1 MAEIDRNKKLAEIKA
16 SIELLEECK
25 QKINDNPK
33 LDENAKKD
41 RIEQIDEAI
50 KENYDKAHLQFQAS
64 KKEVN
69 SITYNEVTEEYKAKY
84 EKHLKAKGI
93 TDEQLHQKEQAVVTT
108 VTAEDAPI
116 RKRHRRTKRTEMRD
130 DENGFDPTDIK
141 RLDNEEEL
149 MKESDRK
156 SVV

>member
-64 KKEVN
+64 KK
-69 SITYNEVTEEYKAKY
+69 
-84 EKHLKAKGI
+84 
-93 TDEQLHQKEQAVVTT
+93 
-108 VTAEDAPI
+108 
-116 RKRHRRTKRTEMRD
+116 
-130 DENGFDPTDIK
+130 
-141 RLDNEEEL
+141 
-149 MKESDRK
+149 
-156 SVV
+156 

>member
-50 KENYDKAHLQFQAS
+50 KENYDNS
-64 KKEVN
+64 KD
-69 SITYNEVTEEYKAKY
+69 YNKKNPSRCPYIQNRIS
-84 EKHLKAKGI
+84 G
-93 TDEQLHQKEQAVVTT
+93 QN
-108 VTAEDAPI
+108 
-116 RKRHRRTKRTEMRD
+116 HRRTCPK
-130 DENGFDPTDIK
+130 
-141 RLDNEEEL
+141 EL
-149 MKESDRK
+149 RSP
-156 SVV
+156 SSGIFHSS